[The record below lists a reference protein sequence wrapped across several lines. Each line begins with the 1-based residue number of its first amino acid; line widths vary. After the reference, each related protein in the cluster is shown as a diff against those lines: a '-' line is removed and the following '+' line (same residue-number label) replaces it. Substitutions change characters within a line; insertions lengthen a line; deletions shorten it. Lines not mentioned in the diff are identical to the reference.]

1 MHGAIGSLN
10 VAVAA
15 SLLLYEA
22 DRQRRNARP

>member
-22 DRQRRNARP
+22 DRQRRRA